1 MKALSLR
8 QICYPA
14 KTYYLFPDVAK
25 ITFAELQKKD
35 AELQMLQRKVAELQR
50 KEAELQRKDAELQRE
65 VAERAQYVETRKEE
79 ASIRFQTIRTLY
91 RYLQKA

>member
-50 KEAELQRKDAELQRE
+50 KDAELQRE